1 MTSIHR
7 KIKDKVKEHIPKDWF
22 TEIRIS
28 YRILIE
34 TFKGIYQ
41 TGLANLLIV
50 TTMAA
55 ILTIFGCL
63 FRATLSTSGIMNELG
78 STLQI
83 SAYLKPG
90 VNIGAAS
97 RQIREF
103 EHVKGIDFISRE
115 QAWLELKR
123 EIEMPDVQNPLPD
136 TLRVRVDK
144 PENIDVVL
152 GELKKVKEVDD
163 TSYAKDLVEKFQTV
177 NQISHTATLF
187 VVVFACLLTITVINN
202 TIGLV
207 IRSRKDEIEI
217 MRLMGVNDWYIKFPF
232 VLQGAIY
239 GFLGAL
245 IAIIPINIL
254 ESHLIKLHA
263 FFIIPTYPW
272 SQPLTIFSVLFLG
285 IAFSAGASYLSIKK
299 HLEV

>member
-41 TGLANLLIV
+41 TGLANILIV
-50 TTMAA
+50 STMAA
-55 ILTIFGCL
+55 ILIIFGCI
-63 FRATLSTSGIMNELG
+63 FRITLSTSGIVSEMG
-78 STLQI
+78 SVLQI

-90 VNIGAAS
+90 ADINATT
-97 RQIREF
+97 RTIREF
-103 EHVKGIDFISRE
+103 EHVKGIDFISKD
-115 QAWLELKR
+115 QAWIELKR
-123 EIEMPDVQNPLPD
+123 EIDMPDVQNPLPD
-136 TLRVRVDK
+136 TLRVKVDN
-144 PENIDVVL
+144 PDNIDRVL
-152 GELKKVKEVDD
+152 DELKNVESIED
-163 TSYAKDLVEKFQTV
+163 TSYAKDLVQKFQTF
-177 NQISHTATLF
+177 NNISHTATLF
-187 VVVFACLLTITVINN
+187 VVVLACILTITVINN

-232 VLQGAIY
+232 ILQGAIY

-245 IAIIPINIL
+245 VAVVPVNVL
-254 ESHLIKLHA
+254 EGYLIKLHA
-263 FFIIPTYPW
+263 FFIIPVYAW
-272 SQPLTIFSVLFLG
+272 AQPLTIFSILFLG

>member
-7 KIKDKVKEHIPKDWF
+7 RIKDKVKEHIPKDWF

-63 FRATLSTSGIMNELG
+63 FRATLSTSGIMSELG

-90 VNIGAAS
+90 VDISAAS

-136 TLRVRVDK
+136 TLRVKVDK

-163 TSYAKDLVEKFQTV
+163 TSYAKDLVEKFQAV

-207 IRSRKDEIEI
+207 IRNRKDEIEI

-245 IAIIPINIL
+245 IAVVPINIL

-263 FFIIPTYPW
+263 FFMIPTSTW
-272 SQPLTIFSVLFLG
+272 SQPLTIFSVLLLG

>member
-1 MTSIHR
+1 MTSIYR
-7 KIKDKVKEHIPKDWF
+7 KIKDKAKEHIPKDWF

-41 TGLANLLIV
+41 TGLANILII

-55 ILTIFGCL
+55 ILTIFGWI
-63 FRATLSTSGIMNELG
+63 FRITLSTSGIVSEMG
-78 STLQI
+78 SVLQI
-83 SAYLKPG
+83 SAYLKPNAD
-90 VNIGAAS
+90 VNATT

-103 EHVKGIDFISRE
+103 EHVKGTDFISRE
-115 QAWLELKR
+115 QAWVELKR

-136 TLRVRVDK
+136 TIRVKVDK
-144 PENIDVVL
+144 PENIDGVL
-152 GELKKVKEVDD
+152 EELKKVETIED
-163 TSYAKDLVEKFQTV
+163 TSYAKDLVQKFQTF
-177 NQISHTATLF
+177 NHIIHTATLF
-187 VVVFACLLTITVINN
+187 VVVISCILTITVISN

-217 MRLMGVNDWYIKFPF
+217 MQLMGVNDWYIKFPF

-239 GFLGAL
+239 GFVGAL
-245 IAIIPINIL
+245 LAVIPVNIL
-254 ESHLIKLHA
+254 EGYLIKLHA
-263 FFIIPTYPW
+263 FFIIPIQTW
-272 SQPLTIFSVLFLG
+272 TQPLTIFSVLFLG

>member
-41 TGLANLLIV
+41 TGLANILII

-55 ILTIFGCL
+55 ILTIFGCI
-63 FRATLSTSGIMNELG
+63 FRITLSTSGIVSEMG
-78 STLQI
+78 SVLQI

-90 VNIGAAS
+90 ADVNAAS
-97 RQIREF
+97 REIREF
-103 EHVKGIDFISRE
+103 EHVKGIDFISKE
-115 QAWLELKR
+115 QAWMELKR
-123 EIEMPDVQNPLPD
+123 EIDMPDVQNPLPD
-136 TLRVRVDK
+136 TLRIKVDK
-144 PENIDVVL
+144 PQNIDLVL
-152 GELKKVKEVDD
+152 EEVKQVQSIED
-163 TSYAKDLVEKFQTV
+163 TSYAKDLVQKFQTF

-187 VVVFACLLTITVINN
+187 VVILSCILTITVINN

-207 IRSRKDEIEI
+207 IRNRKDEIEI

-239 GFLGAL
+239 GFMGAL
-245 IAIIPINIL
+245 IAVIPVNIL
-254 ESHLIKLHA
+254 EGHLIKLHA
-263 FFIIPTYPW
+263 FFMIPAYQW
-272 SQPLTIFSVLFLG
+272 AQSLTIFSVLFLG
-285 IAFSAGASYLSIKK
+285 IAFSAGASFLSIKK

>member
-1 MTSIHR
+1 MTSIQR

-41 TGLANLLIV
+41 TGLANLLII

-63 FRATLSTSGIMNELG
+63 FRTTLTISCLVAEVG
-78 STLQI
+78 SVLQV

-90 VNIGAAS
+90 ADVNAAT

-103 EHVKGIDFISRE
+103 EHVKQITFISKE
-115 QAWLELKR
+115 QAWTELRR
-123 EIEMPDVQNPLPD
+123 EIDMPDVQNPLPD
-136 TLRVRVDK
+136 TLHIKVDK
-144 PENIDVVL
+144 PENIDVVI
-152 GELKKVKEVDD
+152 GEVSKVKEIDD
-163 TSYAKDLVEKFQTV
+163 TTYAKDLVQKFQTV
-177 NQISHTATLF
+177 NQISHTVTLF
-187 VVVFACLLTITVINN
+187 VVVISCILTITVINN

-239 GFLGAL
+239 GLLGAIL
-245 IAIIPINIL
+245 AVIPTNIL
-254 ESHLIKLHA
+254 EGHLIKLHT
-263 FFIIPTYPW
+263 FFTIPVYAW
-272 SQPLTIFSVLFLG
+272 AQPLTIFSVLFLG